1 MVTEGIETHYIDVE
15 RVIKERVFCQKQIVL
30 QYDERKI
37 DEKKLADKLRDLRK
51 YSAIA
56 EDAVTKMKEL
66 ADVI

>member
-15 RVIKERVFCQKQIVL
+15 RVIKERVFCQKQIIL

-51 YSAIA
+51 YSVIA